1 MMNDKDIAEYH
12 KLINKL
18 TKKKEE
24 KTMKLFV
31 YGSLKQG
38 YALDY
43 VLKKSKKI
51 GNYITKAKGFMMTGF
66 WFPYVTRKENSEYK
80 IKGELYEVNK
90 EDLRT
95 ANRIELGAGYKFEE
109 IDKGIFG
116 YIYPKKK
123 DIKSL
128 NVITNRKEKYYEWR
142 HTRDMQDL

>member
-18 TKKKEE
+18 NKKKEE

-51 GNYITKAKGFMMTGF
+51 GK
-66 WFPYVTRKENSEYK
+66 RKTVSNVFIIV
-80 IKGELYEVNK
+80 IKFYC
-90 EDLRT
+90 
-95 ANRIELGAGYKFEE
+95 I
-109 IDKGIFG
+109 
-116 YIYPKKK
+116 
-123 DIKSL
+123 
-128 NVITNRKEKYYEWR
+128 
-142 HTRDMQDL
+142 